1 MKTAA
6 YVLGIIGT
14 IAVGW
19 CLIPLIWCLI
29 PLIWCIP
36 MLVKVKAA
44 MDGKEKLSVGF
55 KVCYLIF
62 VSLIGGILLLFD
74 KD

>member
-14 IAVGW
+14 IAVG
-19 CLIPLIWCLI
+19 WCLI

-62 VSLIGGILLLFD
+62 VSLLSKMFISLILLLTFVL
-74 KD
+74 

>member
-14 IAVGW
+14 IAVG
-19 CLIPLIWCLI
+19 WCLI

>member
-19 CLIPLIWCLI
+19 CLIPLIWC
-29 PLIWCIP
+29 IP
-36 MLVKVKAA
+36 MLV
-44 MDGKEKLSVGF
+44 
-55 KVCYLIF
+55 
-62 VSLIGGILLLFD
+62 GGILLLFD